1 MHCENG
7 AYYDTEQKMI
17 SITRED
23 LPNLKVIG
31 KDAFKNNEQTQV
43 ETFYIH
49 NNPKLTAI
57 ITDTRYAVIFIF
69 FISKWWCLGVEHVP
83 DPNLTCGFEV
93 GGSLIGVGGSSIG

>member
-1 MHCENG
+1 
-7 AYYDTEQKMI
+7 MI

-49 NNPKLTAI
+49 DNPKLTAI
-57 ITDTRYAVIFIF
+57 VTDTRYAVIFIF
-69 FISKWWCLGVEHVP
+69 FCIKIMMLRGETGLRPQP
-83 DPNLTCGFEV
+83 DLWV
-93 GGSLIGVGGSSIG
+93 